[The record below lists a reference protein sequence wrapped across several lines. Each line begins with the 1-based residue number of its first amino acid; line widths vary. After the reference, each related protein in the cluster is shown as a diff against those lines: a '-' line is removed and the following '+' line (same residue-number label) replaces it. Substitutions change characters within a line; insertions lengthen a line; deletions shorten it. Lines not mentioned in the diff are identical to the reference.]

1 MREKLDNYK
10 QVKKLLHFAKQTFL
24 SDKGMEIIPSLEN
37 LEVFRR
43 ELRKL
48 LDYVDELGY
57 AIQNKSED

>member
-24 SDKGMEIIPSLEN
+24 SDKGMEILPSLEN